1 MSRRMA
7 AITTTYDMSC
17 DSDVVDSMNGNQ
29 KNEPIIANINQSNGS
44 NATRIAA
51 SPRSCSN
58 NNNVITTEHHHTPT
72 SLHRLRRSTG
82 STKQKRKMNLYYCAP
97 SLVLQLLIII
107 TLTSSLTTPLVSAQ
121 TTTTTVD
128 KECSCSPQIFVF
140 KLALSATCP
149 PLPPPFP
156 PNDVFGGG
164 VKDYTCSISPEPIPN
179 AASQEPVTS
188 EDEEVDA
195 TADSDGSVR
204 RRKMTGLGEYDETA
218 MDFFPEAFE
227 GSDTEIIVTTSAI
240 KDEDT
245 VKNAADIFPEIN
257 FTTYEVIPIEELEW
271 SSVNFT
277 ASGNVI
283 EPASSVDTQPVS
295 IYSIQFLEVDK
306 SFNVINQDSSYVR
319 GIDLVNGDVFNY
331 TSISAKPVAQTL
343 GVVPGGM
350 NMVLRGVNAAGEPV
364 RNVFTITYTN
374 DCGVPTFEDGNAIG
388 WVVFVSF
395 LTYPFVLK
403 LCLYASLFLR

>member
-1 MSRRMA
+1 M
-7 AITTTYDMSC
+7 
-17 DSDVVDSMNGNQ
+17 
-29 KNEPIIANINQSNGS
+29 
-44 NATRIAA
+44 
-51 SPRSCSN
+51 
-58 NNNVITTEHHHTPT
+58 
-72 SLHRLRRSTG
+72 
-82 STKQKRKMNLYYCAP
+82 
-97 SLVLQLLIII
+97 
-107 TLTSSLTTPLVSAQ
+107 
-121 TTTTTVD
+121 
-128 KECSCSPQIFVF
+128 
-140 KLALSATCP
+140 
-149 PLPPPFP
+149 
-156 PNDVFGGG
+156 
-164 VKDYTCSISPEPIPN
+164 KDYTCSISPEPIPN

-218 MDFFPEAFE
+218 EHYFPEAF
-227 GSDTEIIVTTSAI
+227 DTDEIIVTTSVI
-240 KDEDT
+240 NKDEDT

-388 WVVFVSF
+388 WVVFVSSYIS
-395 LTYPFVLK
+395 LLATVLIMR
-403 LCLYASLFLR
+403 LFF

>member
-1 MSRRMA
+1 M
-7 AITTTYDMSC
+7 
-17 DSDVVDSMNGNQ
+17 
-29 KNEPIIANINQSNGS
+29 
-44 NATRIAA
+44 
-51 SPRSCSN
+51 
-58 NNNVITTEHHHTPT
+58 
-72 SLHRLRRSTG
+72 
-82 STKQKRKMNLYYCAP
+82 
-97 SLVLQLLIII
+97 
-107 TLTSSLTTPLVSAQ
+107 
-121 TTTTTVD
+121 
-128 KECSCSPQIFVF
+128 
-140 KLALSATCP
+140 
-149 PLPPPFP
+149 
-156 PNDVFGGG
+156 
-164 VKDYTCSISPEPIPN
+164 KDYTCSISPEPIPN

-195 TADSDGSVR
+195 TAGSDGSVR
-204 RRKMTGLGEYDETA
+204 RRKMQALGEYYETA
-218 MDFFPEAFE
+218 ETYFPEAFE
-227 GSDTEIIVTTSAI
+227 GSDTEDIIVTTSAI

-295 IYSIQFLEVDK
+295 IYSIQFLEVDQ

-319 GIDLVNGDVFNY
+319 GIDFVNGDVFNY

-388 WVVFVSF
+388 WVVFVSSYISYR
-395 LTYPFVLK
+395 LETVYV
-403 LCLYASLFLR
+403 CVSFLR